1 MNAASVTFR
10 EAVLRVREAVRPLP
24 SVRLSL
30 DQICGD
36 VLLED
41 AAALTDQPPFPRS
54 PLDGYAVKG
63 ADTAGASRER
73 PVSLRVVGTIF
84 AGSPEV
90 YPMKNGECV
99 RIMTGGRIPPDADA
113 VVRQEDTSSS
123 GSRKASDDRISAVCG
138 QEDAATG
145 TSAEC
150 GQEGFDTVRIFRG
163 VEPWQNYCRA
173 GEDFERG
180 DLLVEKGTILDGT
193 AVSVLAA
200 AGISEALV
208 PARPRVAVL
217 STGDELTEP
226 GRTLSPG
233 CIYDSNRFGI
243 CARLR
248 EFGLNPISAHIG
260 DDQAAAEEKILS
272 LLRDHDLVITTGG
285 ISVGQKDILVQVL
298 DDLKKREGH
307 SYQEVVP
314 GLRMKPGSPS
324 RLVLIDGRPLLCL
337 SGNPYASAAVFELI
351 GREVMSALT
360 LRPLSLR
367 EDTAILQG
375 SFPKASP
382 VERFLRAKISRLP
395 DGRLAAR
402 IGSGHSSGQI
412 RSMLGCSG
420 FVDLAAGSPPAE
432 EGQSVVI
439 WHTVP

>member
-90 YPMKNGECV
+90 YPMKDGECV

-113 VVRQEDTSSS
+113 VVRQEDT
-123 GSRKASDDRISAVCG
+123 DFD
-138 QEDAATG
+138 
-145 TSAEC
+145 
-150 GQEGFDTVRIFRG
+150 FDTVRIFRG

-208 PARPRVAVL
+208 AARPRVAVL

-260 DDQAAAEEKILS
+260 DDGAAAEEKILS
-272 LLRDHDLVITTGG
+272 LLKDYDLVITTGG

-351 GREVMSALT
+351 GREVLSALT